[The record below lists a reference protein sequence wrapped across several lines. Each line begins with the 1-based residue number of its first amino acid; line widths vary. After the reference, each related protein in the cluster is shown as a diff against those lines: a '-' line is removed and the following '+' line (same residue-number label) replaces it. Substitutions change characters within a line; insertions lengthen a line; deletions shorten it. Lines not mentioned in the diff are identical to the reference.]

1 VIRVAIHGFGR
12 IGRQVYKALWHHH
25 QGEFEVVAVGL
36 ADLAQA
42 RAAAHLL
49 KYDSNYGRFAP
60 DVRADGDH
68 LLVGDARIPLVA
80 APTPSGLPWGRL
92 GVDVVVDATG
102 AHASGRLAAGHLE
115 AGASKAIVAAPSE
128 DADVTLIVGVNE
140 DAYDPAAHHIV
151 STGSDTT
158 NALAPMLRVIDER
171 FGLVGAMMTAVRAYT
186 NEQKLL
192 DATDGDL
199 RRARSAPTSIVP
211 TTTRASKAIGQVM
224 PHLAGRVSGFA
235 VCVPVPSV
243 SVLELTCHFDDE
255 VAAGVINDAF
265 RAAAANG
272 LGRVLAVS
280 DDALVS
286 SDFRGSR
293 YSAVVD
299 APSTLAI
306 GPLAKVAAWY
316 DNEWGYACRV
326 AEATRIVARG

>member
-1 VIRVAIHGFGR
+1 VTRVAIHGFGR
-12 IGRQVYKALWHHH
+12 IGRQVFKALWHYH
-25 QGEFEVVAVGL
+25 QGDAEVVAIGL
-36 ADLAQA
+36 SDVADA

-60 DVRADGDH
+60 EVRADGDR
-68 LLVGDARIPLVA
+68 LLVADRSIPLVA
-80 APTPSGLPWGRL
+80 ASTPSGLPWGRL

-102 AHASGRLAAGHLE
+102 AHAGGRLAAGHLE
-115 AGASKAIVAAPSE
+115 AGAAKAIVAAPSE
-128 DADVTLIVGVNE
+128 DADFTLIVGVN
-140 DAYDPAAHHIV
+140 DGAYDPAAHHVV

-158 NALAPMLRVIDER
+158 NALAPLLKVIDAR
-171 FGLVGAMMTAVRAYT
+171 FGLVDAMMTAVRAYT

-224 PHLAGRVSGFA
+224 PHLKGRVSGFA

-243 SVLELTCHFDDE
+243 SVLELTCRFDPE
-255 VAAGVINDAF
+255 VDAQALNEAF
-265 RAAAANG
+265 REAAADG

-280 DDALVS
+280 DEALVS

-299 APSTLAI
+299 LPSTLAI

-316 DNEWGYACRV
+316 DNEWGYASRV
-326 AEATRIVARG
+326 AEAARIVAGR

>member
-1 VIRVAIHGFGR
+1 MTRVAIHGFGR
-12 IGRQVYKALWHHH
+12 IGRQVFKAIWHYH
-25 QGEFEVVAVGL
+25 QGDVEVVAIGL
-36 ADLAQA
+36 NDIGDAK
-42 RAAAHLL
+42 AAAHLL

-60 DVRADGDH
+60 DVRADGDD
-68 LLVGDARIPLVA
+68 LLVADMRIPLVA
-80 APTPSGLPWGRL
+80 ATTPSGLPWGKL
-92 GVDVVVDATG
+92 GVDVVIDATG
-102 AHASGRLAAGHLE
+102 AHAGGRLAAGHLE
-115 AGASKAIVAAPSE
+115 AGAGKAIVAAPSE

-140 DAYDPAAHHIV
+140 GDYDPAVHHVI

-158 NALAPMLRVIDER
+158 NALAPLLKVIDGR

-192 DATDGDL
+192 DATDYDL

-224 PHLAGRVSGFA
+224 PHLKGRVSGFA

-243 SVLELTCHFDDE
+243 SVLELTCHLDPE
-255 VAAGVINDAF
+255 VDAEAINQAF
-265 RAAAANG
+265 REAAANG
-272 LGRVLAVS
+272 LGHVLAIS

-293 YSAVVD
+293 FSAVVD

-306 GPLAKVAAWY
+306 GPLSKVAAWY
-316 DNEWGYACRV
+316 DNEWGYASRV
-326 AEATRIVARG
+326 AEAAKLVSDR